1 MFVDRMEVL
10 MSTTK
15 FPPPVFL
22 KAQIG
27 EHINNYN
34 SNLQR
39 QVEANQITV
48 DQYRTQSFPTNAIK
62 QIEEAVSIAIN
73 LWDEQQNAD

>member
-34 SNLQR
+34 ADLQR
-39 QVEANQITV
+39 QVELNQITI
-48 DQYRTQSFPTNAIK
+48 DQFYTQSFPTNAIK
-62 QIEEAVSIAIN
+62 QIEKAVNIALD

>member
-1 MFVDRMEVL
+1 

-34 SNLQR
+34 SSLRR
-39 QVEANQITV
+39 QVETNQMTT
-48 DQYRTQSFPTNAIK
+48 DQYRTMAFPTNAIK
-62 QIEEAVSIAIN
+62 QIEEAVTFAID

>member
-1 MFVDRMEVL
+1 MFTDRMEVL

-34 SNLQR
+34 SALQR
-39 QVEANQITV
+39 QVEANQMTI
-48 DQYRTQSFPTNAIK
+48 DQYRTMAFPTNAIK
-62 QIEEAVSIAIN
+62 QIEEAVTFAID
-73 LWDEQQNAD
+73 LWEEQQNAD